1 MPVTRRAKP
10 ENPKQKGKDTPLQ
23 TNIENDQI
31 VIRIGIETQAWC
43 ALAKNGGKLQENLR
57 VSDPLQFAKDVIR
70 ELERESET
78 GETLLTN
85 ALDAAREAAV
95 DQGSTA
101 IRALK
106 RKPRMLY

>member
-1 MPVTRRAKP
+1 MKP
-10 ENPKQKGKDTPLQ
+10 KSKDTPLQ
-23 TNIENDQI
+23 TAIEDNQI
-31 VIRIGIETQAWC
+31 VIRIGIETHAWC

-57 VSDPLQFAKDVIR
+57 VSDPVQFAMDVIR
-70 ELERESET
+70 ELNREGET

-85 ALDAAREAAV
+85 ALDAAMETAV